1 MNTPY
6 DYINFMSYASYRP
19 LLRKWSILDQK
30 SNSLGIEHKKLRNST
45 EKGIGMIKKK
55 KEKVRKNWKH
65 KNHWSRWGQS
75 TGSSGLGFL
84 KGSHAHFSTLF
95 SSILQGFS
103 LVLEIW
109 GLWRLVFSFWVVFS
123 SFNVSQLAST
133 SILLHSNHQG
143 FRCEPHCIFPTFLG
157 LPWLLEESQL

>member
-6 DYINFMSYASYRP
+6 DYINFMSYASYKP
-19 LLRKWSILDQK
+19 LLRKWSRTKNQIPLALNIK
-30 SNSLGIEHKKLRNST
+30 NWGIQLKKVEEWSKN
-45 EKGIGMIKKK
+45 
-55 KEKVRKNWKH
+55 EKVRKNWKH
-65 KNHWSRWGQS
+65 KNCWSHWGPS

-84 KGSHAHFSTLF
+84 RGSHAHFSTLF

-123 SFNVSQLAST
+123 SFNASQLAST
-133 SILLHSNHQG
+133 STLLHSNRQG
-143 FRCEPHCIFPTFLG
+143 FRCEPHCIFPNFLG